1 KIEHRMKYK
10 IDYNLKG
17 HARFWVCDS
26 PTSFR
31 RNDALAVLLRL
42 HAHTDP
48 VTAMRVPFPVAHEE
62 LARAVA
68 DLGISDV
75 RITLYA

>member
-1 KIEHRMKYK
+1 MKYK

-17 HARFWVCDS
+17 RARFWVCDS
-26 PTSFR
+26 PTSLR
-31 RNDALAVLLRL
+31 QNDALAVLLRL
-42 HAHTDP
+42 HAHRDP
-48 VTAMRVPFPVAHEE
+48 VTAMRVPLPVAQEE
-62 LARAVA
+62 LAMAVA